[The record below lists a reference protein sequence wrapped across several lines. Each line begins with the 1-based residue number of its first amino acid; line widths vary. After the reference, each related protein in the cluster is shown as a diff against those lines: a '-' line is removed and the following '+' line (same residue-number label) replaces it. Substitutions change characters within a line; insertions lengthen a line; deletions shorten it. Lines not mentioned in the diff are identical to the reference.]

1 MSEKRML
8 KALVIEDDP
17 FSVAILKHYGS
28 KLDNFILE
36 LYHTVSLEESLEFM
50 EKHPEIELIFLD
62 YRVHSTITGL
72 EILQHIRARGINV
85 PVIIV
90 TGSGSEEVA
99 VSMMKAGASDYL
111 VKGRLNPDVLNK
123 AIKDS
128 LEKHVSINSILASQN
143 NSILKDMAISASLNG
158 LCTIDDGGKITYVNP
173 SFMNMW
179 GYGRN
184 DEIIG
189 SMFKDLLNNPKEY
202 SEITSMLKDKKS
214 WLGELL
220 CKRKDKGDLYVQAL
234 FSLLKL
240 KDKNNACVMG
250 SFIDITRI
258 KNIEKKKESLYK
270 GIMEVFALKAEDV
283 GNVETAGH
291 IHRIAAYTRFI
302 AFKLRELDDFK
313 DYIDEKY
320 INDVSYASMLHD
332 VGKWRTPNEI
342 LLKPYELTDPERK
355 IIQQHPLLGAE
366 MLSPLL
372 KDKGSS
378 QYLRLVES
386 VVLYHHERWDGKGYP
401 KNLKGKDIPLSA
413 RIVAL
418 ADIYDALTSD
428 RSYRKAL
435 SHEEAFKVMEEEKE
449 RFDPRIWDVFKNS
462 HMKFKKIREEI
473 E

>member
-143 NSILKDMAISASLNG
+143 NSILKDMAISVSLNG

-202 SEITSMLKDKKS
+202 SEITSMLKDKKAG
-214 WLGELL
+214 WVNYYVKEKTRAICMFRRCFL
-220 CKRKDKGDLYVQAL
+220 C
-234 FSLLKL
+234 
-240 KDKNNACVMG
+240 
-250 SFIDITRI
+250 
-258 KNIEKKKESLYK
+258 
-270 GIMEVFALKAEDV
+270 
-283 GNVETAGH
+283 
-291 IHRIAAYTRFI
+291 
-302 AFKLRELDDFK
+302 
-313 DYIDEKY
+313 
-320 INDVSYASMLHD
+320 
-332 VGKWRTPNEI
+332 
-342 LLKPYELTDPERK
+342 
-355 IIQQHPLLGAE
+355 
-366 MLSPLL
+366 
-372 KDKGSS
+372 
-378 QYLRLVES
+378 
-386 VVLYHHERWDGKGYP
+386 
-401 KNLKGKDIPLSA
+401 
-413 RIVAL
+413 
-418 ADIYDALTSD
+418 
-428 RSYRKAL
+428 
-435 SHEEAFKVMEEEKE
+435 
-449 RFDPRIWDVFKNS
+449 
-462 HMKFKKIREEI
+462 
-473 E
+473 

>member
-1 MSEKRML
+1 
-8 KALVIEDDP
+8 
-17 FSVAILKHYGS
+17 
-28 KLDNFILE
+28 
-36 LYHTVSLEESLEFM
+36 
-50 EKHPEIELIFLD
+50 
-62 YRVHSTITGL
+62 
-72 EILQHIRARGINV
+72 
-85 PVIIV
+85 
-90 TGSGSEEVA
+90 
-99 VSMMKAGASDYL
+99 
-111 VKGRLNPDVLNK
+111 
-123 AIKDS
+123 
-128 LEKHVSINSILASQN
+128 
-143 NSILKDMAISASLNG
+143 MAISASLNG

-179 GYGRN
+179 GYDKG
-184 DEIIG
+184 DEIVG
-189 SMFKDLLNNPKEY
+189 SMFRDLLGNPKEY
-202 SEITSMLKDKKS
+202 GEIASTLGDKKS

-220 CKRKDKGDLYVQAL
+220 CKRKDKSDLYVQAL

-240 KDKNNACVMG
+240 KDKNNACIMG

-258 KNIEKKKESLYK
+258 KDVEKKKESLYK

-291 IHRIAAYTRFI
+291 IHRIASYTRFV
-302 AFKLRELDDFK
+302 ASKLRELDDFK
-313 DYIDEKY
+313 GYIDEKY

-378 QYLRLVES
+378 QYLKLVES

-401 KNLKGKDIPLSA
+401 KGLRGEDIPLSA

-449 RFDPRIWDVFKNS
+449 RFDPCIWEAFKDN
-462 HMKFKKIREEI
+462 HMEFKKIREEI